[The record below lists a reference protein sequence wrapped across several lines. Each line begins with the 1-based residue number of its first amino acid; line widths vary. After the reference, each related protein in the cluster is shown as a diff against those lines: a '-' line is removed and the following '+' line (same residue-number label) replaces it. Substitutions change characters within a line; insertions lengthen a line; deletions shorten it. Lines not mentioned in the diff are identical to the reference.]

1 MKYQILPMRRRAT
14 ITAQF
19 HLISERLEQAKKR
32 QPVYNNKPVNKKEM
46 KEKNQN
52 GQTRKQNEC
61 AILCAKNE
69 ENYLQEKMAIANG
82 FTIIEQ
88 DECLEDDEKM
98 TLRGLLCNYNGLID
112 AVNVD
117 EVFVAGE
124 LERRLMR
131 LGGIVSLYMAVNDV
145 ESVAATLE
153 CLENTLDGNQQ
164 DVLHDV
170 VTMIKQFCKEK

>member
-1 MKYQILPMRRRAT
+1 
-14 ITAQF
+14 
-19 HLISERLEQAKKR
+19 
-32 QPVYNNKPVNKKEM
+32 M

-52 GQTRKQNEC
+52 GQNRKQNEC

-82 FTIIEQ
+82 FTI
-88 DECLEDDEKM
+88 
-98 TLRGLLCNYNGLID
+98 D

-117 EVFVAGE
+117 EVSVAGE

-131 LGGIVSLYMAVNDV
+131 LGRIVNLYMTLNDV

-170 VTMIKQFCKEK
+170 VTMFKQFCKEK

>member
-1 MKYQILPMRRRAT
+1 
-14 ITAQF
+14 
-19 HLISERLEQAKKR
+19 
-32 QPVYNNKPVNKKEM
+32 M
-46 KEKNQN
+46 KEKNQS
-52 GQTRKQNEC
+52 GQNRKQNEC

-112 AVNVD
+112 AVNVE
-117 EVFVAGE
+117 EVPIVGE